1 MTAQRERYR
10 ALVGQRAVRDLL
22 ERAVSSGHV
31 AHAYLFVGPPGSGK
45 TETAFEFAASILCP
59 HGGCGACDDCIRVS
73 HRTHPDVRYVRPGG
87 AGGYV
92 IDQMREIVHDAQLS
106 PMRASRRVYILDR
119 ADLLNASAANAFLK
133 TLEEPP
139 EDVVFILLARVQE
152 RVLDTIRS
160 RCQVVTFHQIPVSD
174 ACSYLQQEVG
184 ASLDQARMALAAGA
198 GSLAQARQFLVSPS
212 RKQLRATV
220 LRVLARVPVMDDL
233 DVLLAA
239 RELVDAAKA
248 PLDEVRM
255 RQERELEEGKDF
267 IDKRALRSIEKR
279 QRRELTAG
287 ERQGLLDVFTVTR
300 SWLRDCQLVSMGC
313 AQDVVNVDVREQV
326 HEAASRTSVERI
338 PAAVEATRTAETQ
351 ISYNVSPQ
359 LAVETMLF
367 MTRKAFQ

>member
-1 MTAQRERYR
+1 
-10 ALVGQRAVRDLL
+10 
-22 ERAVSSGHV
+22 
-31 AHAYLFVGPPGSGK
+31 
-45 TETAFEFAASILCP
+45 
-59 HGGCGACDDCIRVS
+59 
-73 HRTHPDVRYVRPGG
+73 
-87 AGGYV
+87 
-92 IDQMREIVHDAQLS
+92 
-106 PMRASRRVYILDR
+106 
-119 ADLLNASAANAFLK
+119 
-133 TLEEPP
+133 
-139 EDVVFILLARVQE
+139 
-152 RVLDTIRS
+152 
-160 RCQVVTFHQIPVSD
+160 
-174 ACSYLQQEVG
+174 
-184 ASLDQARMALAAGA
+184 
-198 GSLAQARQFLVSPS
+198 
-212 RKQLRATV
+212 
-220 LRVLARVPVMDDL
+220 
-233 DVLLAA
+233 
-239 RELVDAAKA
+239 VDAAKA